1 MVCTS
6 ADKTNLK
13 GDHLRMATAII
24 YGAPGSG
31 KTINTTRIPGKSL
44 LLSSDNSARV
54 LNNFERPNLTIKE
67 AKTFKDF
74 VDDFEAATESKQYD
88 NIIVDCLTDLIDA
101 YITEIREHGFS
112 GDIRQHYLAIYTK
125 VKFLVRKA
133 AFCDTNVIFNCW
145 EDSEVGELT
154 SGEMARCV
162 SPMLPAKIKQQVC
175 GLCNIVGRVSS
186 AMDKSGNRQWYFFT
200 EAGKET
206 IMAKDQMFLRK
217 SCLPENLFTAPEVKK

>member
-1 MVCTS
+1 
-6 ADKTNLK
+6 
-13 GDHLRMATAII
+13 MATAII

-44 LLSSDNSARV
+44 LLSSDNSALV
-54 LNNFERPNLTIKE
+54 LNNFERPNLTVKE
-67 AKTFKDF
+67 VKNFKEF
-74 VDDFEAATESKQYD
+74 VEEFEAATTSKQYD

-101 YITEIREHGFS
+101 YIVEIRENGFS

-133 AFCDTNVIFNCW
+133 AYCETNCVFNCW
-145 EDSEVGELT
+145 EDSEIGELS

-175 GLCNIVGRVSS
+175 GLCNIVARVTS
-186 AMDKSGNRQWYFFT
+186 ALDKQGNRQWYFFT

-217 SCLPENLFTAPEVKK
+217 NCLPEDIFTAPAETK

>member
-1 MVCTS
+1 
-6 ADKTNLK
+6 
-13 GDHLRMATAII
+13 MATAII

-31 KTINTTRIPGKSL
+31 KTINTTRIPGKTL

-54 LNNFERPNLTIKE
+54 LDNFERPNLTIKV
-67 AKTFKDF
+67 AMSFKDF
-74 VDDFEAATESKQYD
+74 VDEFEAATASHQYD
-88 NIIVDCLTDLIDA
+88 NIVVDCLTDLIDA
-101 YITEIREHGFS
+101 YITEIREKGFS

-133 AFCDTNVIFNCW
+133 AFCDTNVLFNCW

-175 GLCNIVGRVSS
+175 GLCNIVARVSS
-186 AMDKSGNRQWYFFT
+186 AIDKDGKRQWYFFT

-217 SCLPENLFTAPEVKK
+217 SCMPENLFTAPEVKK

>member
-1 MVCTS
+1 MS
-6 ADKTNLK
+6 
-13 GDHLRMATAII
+13 TALI

-31 KTINTTRIPGKSL
+31 KTINTTRVPGKTL
-44 LLSSDNSARV
+44 LLSSDNSSRV
-54 LNNFERPNLTIKE
+54 LNNFDRPNLTIKE
-67 AKTFKDF
+67 AKSFKEF
-74 VDDFEAATESKQYD
+74 VDDFEAATEGKQYD

-101 YITEIREHGFS
+101 YITEIREKGFS

-186 AMDKSGNRQWYFFT
+186 AIDGKGNRQWYFFT

-206 IMAKDQMFLRK
+206 IMAKDQLFMRK
-217 SCLPENLFTAPEVKK
+217 SCLPENLFTAPEAKK

>member
-1 MVCTS
+1 
-6 ADKTNLK
+6 
-13 GDHLRMATAII
+13 MATAII

-44 LLSSDNSARV
+44 LLSSDNSALV
-54 LNNFERPNLTIKE
+54 LNNFERPNLTVKE
-67 AKTFKDF
+67 VKNFKDF
-74 VDDFEAATESKQYD
+74 VEAFEAATASKIYD

-101 YITEIREHGFS
+101 YIVEIRENGFS

-133 AFCDTNVIFNCW
+133 AYCDTNCIFNCW
-145 EDSEVGELT
+145 EESEIGELST
-154 SGEMARCV
+154 GEMARCV

-175 GLCNIVGRVSS
+175 GLCNIVGRVTS
-186 AMDKSGNRQWYFFT
+186 ALDKHGNRQWYFFT

-217 SCLPENLFTAPEVKK
+217 NCLPEDIFTAPKN